1 MQQPAN
7 TIQSQEHSD
16 LEEWAKLFGG
26 MINVLNVVIIV
37 HNIAPFII
45 GTAILGFI
53 STLLIGGK
61 FVHHVFQRRGLIF
74 GIFIVPPA
82 LLSGL
87 LGLMWFAIMEVS
99 MMLNCKRISKRS
111 TSAVV

>member
-1 MQQPAN
+1 MPQ
-7 TIQSQEHSD
+7 QEHSD

-26 MINVLNVVIIV
+26 MNATFYSRTFIFHSFINVV
-37 HNIAPFII
+37 

-61 FVHHVFQRRGLIF
+61 FLHHVLQRRGLIF

-87 LGLMWFAIMEVS
+87 LGLLWFAIMEVAFI
-99 MMLNCKRISKRS
+99 L
-111 TSAVV
+111 